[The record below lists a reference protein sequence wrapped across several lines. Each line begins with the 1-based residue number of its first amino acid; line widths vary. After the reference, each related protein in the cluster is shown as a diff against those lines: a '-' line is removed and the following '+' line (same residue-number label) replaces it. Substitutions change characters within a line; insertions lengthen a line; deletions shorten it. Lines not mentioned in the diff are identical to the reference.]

1 MAEVRDDAAAE
12 DPGASGPDVTVEV
25 PAQDAALQHG
35 ERGLPIVRLAPAGL
49 GFRIEGWSVA
59 GIETWL
65 RIPEWSLSIDVGR
78 VAMPSVA
85 SRHLALS
92 HGHLDHAGG
101 IANWLGL
108 RRMFGMP
115 LSKVYAPSALVPELQ
130 TVLAAWERVQ
140 GIDFQVELLPAEP
153 GDRFELGSGRVLE
166 ALPADHLV
174 PALGWAVFER
184 RSHLLPALRGLDG
197 RAIAARKAAGETVH
211 EHHEIALLAVSG
223 DTMATTAARCAPLR
237 DAKVVLHEIT
247 LLSAAHPPSLAHAGG
262 HTHLFDLP
270 GSGIAEN
277 CEVFVPYHI
286 SQRYDAAQARQ
297 LLQDALGGQFGARLL
312 PLLP

>member
-1 MAEVRDDAAAE
+1 MAETPPDPGPPAAAAPDDAVA
-12 DPGASGPDVTVEV
+12 PGDTEP
-25 PAQDAALQHG
+25 ALQHG
-35 ERGLPIVRLAPAGL
+35 ERGLPVVRLRPPGL
-49 GFRIEGWSVA
+49 GFSVEGWSVA

-78 VAMPSVA
+78 VATPSVA

-101 IANWLGL
+101 VASWLGL

-115 LSKVYAPSALVPELQ
+115 VSQVYAPTALVHELR
-130 TVLAAWERVQ
+130 TVLAAWERIQ
-140 GIDFQVELLPAEP
+140 GIDFQVELHPAEP
-153 GDRFELGSGRVLE
+153 GDRFELGSNRVLE

-174 PALGWAVFER
+174 PALGWAVLER

-211 EHHEIALLAVSG
+211 EHHEVALLAVSG
-223 DTMATTAARCAPLR
+223 DTMATTARTCAPLR
-237 DAKVVLHEIT
+237 NARMVLHEIT
-247 LLSAAHPPSLAHAGG
+247 LLSEAHPPSLAHAGG
-262 HTHLFDLP
+262 HTHLFDVA
-270 GSGIAEN
+270 GSGIAEG

-286 SQRYDAAQARQ
+286 SQRYDSAQARR
-297 LLQDALGGQFGARLL
+297 LLTAALGAQFGARLM

>member
-1 MAEVRDDAAAE
+1 MAKESGDAAA
-12 DPGASGPDVTVEV
+12 SL
-25 PAQDAALQHG
+25 PAQASAQADTLQHG
-35 ERGLPIVRLAPAGL
+35 ERGLPIVRLRPPNV
-49 GFRIEGWSVA
+49 GFTIEGWSVA

-78 VAMPSVA
+78 VATPSVG
-85 SRHLALS
+85 SRHLALT

-115 LSKVYAPSALVPELQ
+115 ISQVYAPSALVAELQ
-130 TVLAAWERVQ
+130 IVLAAWERVQ
-140 GIDFQVELLPAEP
+140 GIDFQVELHGAAP

-174 PALGWAVFER
+174 PALGWAVIER

-211 EHHEIALLAVSG
+211 EHHEVAMLAVSG
-223 DTMATTAARCAPLR
+223 DTMATTARRCEALRKAR
-237 DAKVVLHEIT
+237 VVMHEIT
-247 LLSAAHPPSLAHAGG
+247 LLSDAHPPSLAHAGG
-262 HTHLFDLP
+262 HTHLHDVA
-270 GSGIAEN
+270 GSGIAED
-277 CEVFVPYHI
+277 CEIFVPYHI
-286 SQRYDAAQARQ
+286 SQRYDAAKAHA
-297 LLQDALGGQFGARLL
+297 LLTQTLGAEFGDRLM
-312 PLLP
+312 PLLPQA